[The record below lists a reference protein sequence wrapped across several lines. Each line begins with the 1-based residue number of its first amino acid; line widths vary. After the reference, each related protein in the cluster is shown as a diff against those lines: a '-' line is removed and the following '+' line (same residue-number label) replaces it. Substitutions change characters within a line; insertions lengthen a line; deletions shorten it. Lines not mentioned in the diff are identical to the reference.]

1 MRKRLRKKIKILK
14 MAKDSFFIGGMKK
27 KRKPQKESDEEDEN
41 IDDMNLEHERE
52 ESEEEIQETPAQKRL
67 RLAKDYLS
75 KIQQDVDDG
84 ICPFDCRYYGRRN

>member
-1 MRKRLRKKIKILK
+1 

-27 KRKPQKESDEEDEN
+27 KRKPKAESDEEEEN
-41 IDDMNLEHERE
+41 VDDMNLEHENI

-67 RLAKDYLS
+67 RLAKNYLS

-84 ICPFDCRYYGRRN
+84 NNLTDSRYHGRRN